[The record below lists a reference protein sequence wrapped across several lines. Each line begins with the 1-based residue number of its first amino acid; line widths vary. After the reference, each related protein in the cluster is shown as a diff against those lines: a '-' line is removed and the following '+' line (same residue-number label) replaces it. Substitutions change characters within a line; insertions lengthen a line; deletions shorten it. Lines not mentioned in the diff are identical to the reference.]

1 MLINHVETLH
11 RGQCCGF
18 LPGSI
23 LATFGVASLYQTW
36 SILRRHSTFLRTEF
50 VGDGFFRAKPRQQF
64 SICVPSHG
72 RTRVCTHPV
81 APSLDTWISSLNRC
95 LTEVFIK
102 SSRTASRDRS
112 FCSKIP
118 LVNFGL
124 EILSKRGLE
133 AVANDKDGGHSLVDR
148 NVLTNVHLQLL
159 INGQHFETDFRDRRC
174 AKASMSYSI
183 LCSRVEDLE
192 QEPELA
198 RELKK
203 IPVNSWSIDQS
214 TVGDFMQESQT
225 ARCSEIQKHPQCS
238 TSCFCRS
245 RNVVCKSTQTLP

>member
-36 SILRRHSTFLRTEF
+36 SIFRRHSTFFANRIRWRW
-50 VGDGFFRAKPRQQF
+50 FFRDKPRQQF

-81 APSLDTWISSLNRC
+81 APSLDTWISNLKRC

-112 FCSKIP
+112 FCNKIP

-124 EILSKRGLE
+124 EILSKSGLE
-133 AVANDKDGGHSLVDR
+133 AVANDKDGGYSLVDP

-159 INGQHFETDFRDRRC
+159 MNGQYFETDFMNWDRRC
-174 AKASMSYSI
+174 AKASLSYSI
-183 LCSRVEDLE
+183 LCKRVEDLE

-203 IPVNSWSIDQS
+203 SLSTPGASIEVQL
-214 TVGDFMQESQT
+214 V
-225 ARCSEIQKHPQCS
+225 
-238 TSCFCRS
+238 TSCIT
-245 RNVVCKSTQTLP
+245 NHQVQ

>member
-36 SILRRHSTFLRTEF
+36 SFLRRHSTFLRTEF
-50 VGDGFFRAKPRQQF
+50 VGDGFFETNRDSKF

-81 APSLDTWISSLNRC
+81 APSLDTWISNLKRR

-112 FCSKIP
+112 FCNKIP

-124 EILSKRGLE
+124 EILSKSGLE
-133 AVANDKDGGHSLVDR
+133 AVANDKDGGYSLVDQ

-159 INGQHFETDFRDRRC
+159 MNGHYFETDFMNWDRRC
-174 AKASMSYSI
+174 AKASLSYSI
-183 LCSRVEDLE
+183 LCERVEDLE

-203 IPVNSWSIDQS
+203 IPVNSWSIDRS

-225 ARCSEIQKHPQCS
+225 ARCSE
-238 TSCFCRS
+238 
-245 RNVVCKSTQTLP
+245 V

>member
-50 VGDGFFRAKPRQQF
+50 VGDGFFETNRDSNSQF
-64 SICVPSHG
+64 VSHPMAEPE
-72 RTRVCTHPV
+72 CTHPV
-81 APSLDTWISSLNRC
+81 APSPDTWISNLKSC

-112 FCSKIP
+112 FCNKIS

-124 EILSKRGLE
+124 EILSKSGLE
-133 AVANDKDGGHSLVDR
+133 AVANDKDGGYSLVDPD
-148 NVLTNVHLQLL
+148 VLTNVHLQLL
-159 INGQHFETDFRDRRC
+159 MNGQYFETDFMNWDRRC
-174 AKASMSYSI
+174 AKASLSYSI
-183 LCSRVEDLE
+183 LCKRVEDLE

-203 IPVNSWSIDQS
+203 SLSTPGASIEVQL
-214 TVGDFMQESQT
+214 V
-225 ARCSEIQKHPQCS
+225 
-238 TSCFCRS
+238 TSCKSHKPPGVKF
-245 RNVVCKSTQTLP
+245 RNIHSAPRHAFAGLAMWS